1 MVRLPAPAYIDYVFS
16 WVQSLLDD
24 ENTFP
29 TKNGSS
35 HPFLSPS
42 SSGSAADAQV
52 GIVPQVVSTP
62 PTLP

>member
-35 HPFLSPS
+35 HPFLSVLIWIS
-42 SSGSAADAQV
+42 C
-52 GIVPQVVSTP
+52 
-62 PTLP
+62 